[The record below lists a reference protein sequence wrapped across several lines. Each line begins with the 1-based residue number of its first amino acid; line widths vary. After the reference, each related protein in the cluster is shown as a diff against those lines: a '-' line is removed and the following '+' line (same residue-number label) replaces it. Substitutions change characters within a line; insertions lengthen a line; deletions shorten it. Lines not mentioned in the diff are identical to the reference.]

1 MKRAHGLH
9 LVLQNWLNNNFFR
22 RVEKGIRFP
31 DLLPVQTP
39 QNTEHFAKKEV
50 FFSVSI
56 IIQQHKINF
65 SFSHIFNS
73 SRAEE

>member
-31 DLLPVQTP
+31 DLLPVETP
-39 QNTEHFAKKEV
+39 QNTEHFAKNYYKNKY
-50 FFSVSI
+50 FFCY
-56 IIQQHKINF
+56 HN
-65 SFSHIFNS
+65 HPT
-73 SRAEE
+73 A